1 MWFGRNGFG
10 GGTEIGS
17 GLGKS
22 VTGLNDEATSGAF
35 VADASGAAVV
45 VVAVVAVVV
54 TDANVGDVLQISA
67 GAAFKSAGSEESL
80 MLATDFAAGFAVVE
94 EGGDAFLGGPLLF
107 PPPSSSSS
115 SSKSS

>member
-10 GGTEIGS
+10 GGAEIGS

-45 VVAVVAVVV
+45 VVVVAVVV
-54 TDANVGDVLQISA
+54 ETDANVGEVLQIFA
-67 GAAFKSAGSEESL
+67 GAAFKSAGSVESL
-80 MLATDFAAGFAVVE
+80 MTATDFAAGFAVVE

>member
-10 GGTEIGS
+10 GGAEIGS

-22 VTGLNDEATSGAF
+22 VTGVNDEATSGAF

-45 VVAVVAVVV
+45 VVVVAVGV

-67 GAAFKSAGSEESL
+67 VAALKSAGSEESL
-80 MLATDFAAGFAVVE
+80 MAAMEVAAGFAAVE